1 VNDFQN
7 VYKRNL
13 FQFDGIK
20 ERSGEILILNCLA
33 RFIRKGRLLR
43 KLLLFQLVS
52 ILISGQQAVGTVKTL
67 LEIY

>member
-7 VYKRNL
+7 VYKLNL
-13 FQFDGIK
+13 FQFDVIK
-20 ERSGEILILNCLA
+20 ERIGEILLLNCLA

-43 KLLLFQLVS
+43 MLLLFQLIS